1 MTYPAEPWH
10 LEGQM
15 HVSLWLA
22 PRAAIPQ
29 DLPPGTRPVTIAG
42 RCPVGTAVVLY
53 EADSVLRYTEL
64 LCAVLVRRRARVM
77 PWITEIWVDSPPS
90 RDGGRAL
97 WGIPKELASFGVS
110 REMGL
115 RATASDERGLLAE
128 AAFRPALRL
137 PGRWPV
143 SYRVAQTLAGAL
155 KATPVRCRSGLG
167 LARARWRIPEDGPLG
182 RLSGRRPLLSVTLHD
197 FSLDFGSA
205 DFGSA

>member
-115 RATASDERGLLAE
+115 RATASDERGCWRRRRSVPRCGCR
-128 AAFRPALRL
+128 AAGRCPTGSPRPW
-137 PGRWPV
+137 PGRSRPRRYGAVRGWAWPG
-143 SYRVAQTLAGAL
+143 RAGGYPRTA
-155 KATPVRCRSGLG
+155 RS
-167 LARARWRIPEDGPLG
+167 A
-182 RLSGRRPLLSVTLHD
+182 
-197 FSLDFGSA
+197 GSPGA
-205 DFGSA
+205 VPC